1 MSEKTLPEV
10 GSRWRCVEPVG
21 LMAPGTE
28 VEVLL
33 IDQVGDVLMRCERR
47 EWSRTAS
54 DFLNGSFVPADA
66 PAPEPAAAKWVPKV
80 GERALVPGVVTNVD
94 GEVVAF
100 KAEGERT
107 GDWLTLD
114 CSRALRPEAAP
125 AAPGGTWRENPNEF
139 DACVRATGW
148 VSPEEHAAVKAELEK
163 LRRRSVDHGDYHLA
177 MVTGDLRADKARM
190 AQTLGEA
197 HARQASLT
205 RELAAARKERDEL
218 ARKWRRREGL

>member
-80 GERALVPGVVTNVD
+80 GDRAMLVGRVTHTGHAIAFQAD
-94 GEVVAF
+94 GGQARWLTHGEV
-100 KAEGERT
+100 
-107 GDWLTLD
+107 
-114 CSRALRPEAAP
+114 LRPEAAP
-125 AAPGGTWRENPNEF
+125 AAPGGIAETQCIVDREPMTALARFVGKSGFSDAATEALARLKAATVEDADVRGLKSELADVNTERDRMLIELQYANEHI
-139 DACVRATGW
+139 V
-148 VSPEEHAAVKAELEK
+148 
-163 LRRRSVDHGDYHLA
+163 
-177 MVTGDLRADKARM
+177 
-190 AQTLGEA
+190 
-197 HARQASLT
+197 SLT
-205 RELAAARKERDEL
+205 RELAAVRKERDEW
-218 ARKWRRREGL
+218 RSRYRRREGL